1 MGPIVKVNVNIPHM
15 EVLNEN
21 IDLEKEEYNKGN
33 IDINELENRIRKMTA
48 DFVQIEVIIKDEEE
62 EKKEREKRFMESLSE
77 WKERLKTGFHEFGY
91 ETLSR
96 WHKSMD
102 NKEKI

>member
-21 IDLEKEEYNKGN
+21 IDLEKEKYNKGN
-33 IDINELENRIRKMTA
+33 IDINELRNRIRKMTA
-48 DFVQIEVIIKDEEE
+48 DFVQIEVIIRDEKE
-62 EKKEREKRFMESLSE
+62 EKKKFMESLSE

-96 WHKSMD
+96 WHKPMD